1 MTEQDPS
8 TQSRPRTDD
17 DPGLP
22 FPTVREVS
30 LGAPFRWIARGAA
43 DLRAAPGPS
52 LFYGLCF
59 AAMGVLTVVMFLHA
73 YEYIAALASGFLLV
87 GPRPGLGGGVLLR
100 HVDLLW
106 VLQ

>member
-30 LGAPFRWIARGAA
+30 LAAGETIRWDGR
-43 DLRAAPGPS
+43 
-52 LFYGLCF
+52 
-59 AAMGVLTVVMFLHA
+59 
-73 YEYIAALASGFLLV
+73 
-87 GPRPGLGGGVLLR
+87 
-100 HVDLLW
+100 
-106 VLQ
+106 